1 LSGYGPK
8 EINVA
13 AEEFYSGQPVGGSGP
28 WVEWDGSNEGDV
40 VEWLNTSRPEWNN
53 GTFTYAIEDDQLV
66 LTSDRLGAQPPVA
79 AHAWIQ
85 LTMYGLYTIAPEQQG
100 PMWKTN
106 DPLGRPTEIEYL
118 LAPEVGQQPSE

>member
-1 LSGYGPK
+1 M
-8 EINVA
+8 A